1 MAYTLYNA
9 PQSTCSQRVRF
20 VLNAKKLPFAEV
32 KLNLLEGDQLK
43 PDYLKLNPNAVV
55 PTLDHDGAIVTDSTV
70 IAEYLDEVEPAV
82 SFTPEDPVKR
92 ARMRALMHF
101 IDEMPAAAVRVP
113 TFNLAFLPRFQ
124 AMSRE
129 DFVAMAESKPLRREF
144 MLTMG
149 QTGFPQA
156 EMDAALGRLR
166 RSYERMDAEIEKSG
180 GPWLLG
186 QEITLADVTAM
197 PALVRM
203 HDLRMADWQDLPR
216 VVTWLDTIRAQAA
229 FQPTYYHGSLLSER
243 FPHLREKLA
252 KTAYAASEAAGARRR
267 PFASSKP
274 CMPRNHCIATMTP
287 FTGCNRPSVMPST
300 AGPHSSACT
309 Q

>member
-1 MAYTLYNA
+1 MPFKLYNA

-20 VLNAKKLPFAEV
+20 VFNGKKIPFDEV

-43 PDYLKLNPNAVV
+43 PEYLKLNPNGVV
-55 PTLDHDGAIVTDSTV
+55 PTLDHDGDIVIDSTV
-70 IAEYLDEVEPAV
+70 ITEYLDEVAPER
-82 SFTPEDPVKR
+82 SFTPESPVKR

-113 TFNLAFLPRFQ
+113 TFNLAFLPSFQ
-124 AMSRE
+124 KMSRE

-156 EMDAALGRLR
+156 EMDAALARLR
-166 RSYERMDAEIEKSG
+166 RSYERMDAEIEAGG

-186 QEITLADVTAM
+186 KDISLADVTVM

-203 HDLRMADWQDLPR
+203 HDLNLPGWLDLPR
-216 VVTWLDTIRAQAA
+216 VVTWFDNIRAHPA
-229 FQPTYYHGSLLSER
+229 FAPTFYPGSLLSER
-243 FPHLREKLA
+243 FPHLREK
-252 KTAYAASEAAGARRR
+252 TAAPA
-267 PFASSKP
+267 
-274 CMPRNHCIATMTP
+274 
-287 FTGCNRPSVMPST
+287 
-300 AGPHSSACT
+300 
-309 Q
+309 

>member
-1 MAYTLYNA
+1 MPYTLYNA

-20 VLNAKKLPFAEV
+20 VLNAKQLPFAEI

-43 PDYLKLNPNAVV
+43 PDYLKLNPNGVV
-55 PTLDHDGAIVTDSTV
+55 PTLDHDGAILTDSTV
-70 IAEYLDEVEPAV
+70 ITEYLDEVEPGV

-113 TFNLAFLPRFQ
+113 TFNLAFLPKFQ

-129 DFVAMAESKPLRREF
+129 DFIAMAESKPLRREF

-149 QTGFPQA
+149 QTGFPKE
-156 EMDAALGRLR
+156 EMDAALARLR
-166 RSYERMDAEIEKSG
+166 RSYERMDTEIEKSG

-186 QEITLADVTAM
+186 KEITLADATIM

-203 HDLRMADWQDLPR
+203 HDLGMAQWQDLPR
-216 VVTWLDTIRAQAA
+216 VVTWFDNIRAQRA
-229 FQPTYYHGSLLSER
+229 FQPTYYYGSLLSER
-243 FPHLREKLA
+243 FPHLREKLH
-252 KTAYAASEAAGARRR
+252 
-267 PFASSKP
+267 KP
-274 CMPRNHCIATMTP
+274 A
-287 FTGCNRPSVMPST
+287 
-300 AGPHSSACT
+300 
-309 Q
+309 